1 MSVAIITG
9 SSGLVGSE
17 AVRLFAGKGIDVI
30 GIDNDMRAEF
40 FGPAASTAKNKDGLC
55 ADISNYQHR
64 DLDIRDETAINSLYA
79 EFGSE
84 ISVIVHAAAQPSHDW
99 AAKDPKTDFS
109 VNATGTLILLEA
121 MRQHC
126 PEAVFLF
133 LSTNKIYGN
142 TPNKLPL
149 VETETRWTVEE
160 THPFAEFGIDE
171 TMSIDA
177 STHSFFGVSK
187 AAADLMVQEYGRN
200 LGLKTVGF
208 RCGCI
213 TGPAHAGAVQH
224 GFLSY
229 LAQCAV
235 AEQPYTIFG
244 YRGKQVR
251 DNITGADLAEALWQA
266 YQAPK
271 SGEVYNMGGGVY
283 ANCSVLEAITLC
295 EEITGK
301 QMTWTLNE
309 NNRMG
314 DHIWYVSDLRK
325 FQADYPDW
333 QPRQSIRSMLEEI
346 INAYQA

>member
-1 MSVAIITG
+1 MSVAVITG

-17 AVRLFAGKGIDVI
+17 AVRLFAAKGMDVI

-40 FGPAASTAKNKDGLC
+40 FGPTASTANNKDDLS
-55 ADISNYQHR
+55 ADISNYQHHN
-64 DLDIRDETAINSLYA
+64 LDIRDETAINSLFA
-79 EFGSE
+79 ELGKE
-84 ISVIVHAAAQPSHDW
+84 VSVIVHAAAQPSHDW
-99 AAKDPKTDFS
+99 AVQDPKTDFS
-109 VNATGTLILLEA
+109 VNATGTLMLLEA
-121 MRQHC
+121 MRQYC

-133 LSTNKIYGN
+133 LSTNKIYGD
-142 TPNKLPL
+142 TPNNLPL
-149 VETETRWTVEE
+149 VETETRWTIDK

-171 TMSIDA
+171 SMTIDA

-235 AEQPYTIFG
+235 SGQPYTIFG
-244 YRGKQVR
+244 YKGKQVR
-251 DNITGADLAEALWQA
+251 DNLTGADLAEALWQA

-271 SGEVYNMGGGVY
+271 PGEVYNMGGGVY

-301 QMTWTLNE
+301 EMSWSLDE

-325 FQADYPDW
+325 FQTDYPEW
-333 QPRQSIRSMLEEI
+333 RPLQNIRSMLEEI
-346 INAYQA
+346 INA